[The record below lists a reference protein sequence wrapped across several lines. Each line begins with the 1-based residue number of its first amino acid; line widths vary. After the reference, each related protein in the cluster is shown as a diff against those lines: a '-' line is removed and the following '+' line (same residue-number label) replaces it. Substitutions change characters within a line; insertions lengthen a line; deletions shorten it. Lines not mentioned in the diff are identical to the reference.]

1 MNKTHISSLI
11 VILLSCVLLVAA
23 CFYLFPIKNIP
34 LNTTL
39 NAVKLDADGNVIG
52 TEQITIQ
59 GSFKE
64 YLFKDRLMELKVTPF
79 DRLKSINIVDRSN
92 PMGFTPFDLDK
103 FYQYTGTAWEIEN
116 PNMLWFTFITSQDFE
131 YWVFRVDK
139 NGEAVHYVASLS
151 GSRTV
156 EEIVQF
162 FQGLAPGYKAS

>member
-103 FYQYTGTAWEIEN
+103 FYQYTGTAWGN
-116 PNMLWFTFITSQDFE
+116 
-131 YWVFRVDK
+131 
-139 NGEAVHYVASLS
+139 
-151 GSRTV
+151 
-156 EEIVQF
+156 
-162 FQGLAPGYKAS
+162 